1 MPNQFGLIG
10 LGVMGQNLALNIERN
25 GVAVVGYDLWPAAR
39 QRLLA
44 GPAAGRQI
52 QVVESFAAL
61 VAALQPPRRI
71 LLMVPAGAPVDDAIG
86 QLAPLLAQGDVL
98 IDGGNSYFQDTERR
112 TATLAAQG
120 LRFMGLG
127 VSGGAE
133 GALWGPSLMAGG
145 DDATYAAVESVLSA
159 IAARAP
165 DGAPCVAHVGPRGAG
180 HYVKMVHNGIEYG
193 DMQLIA
199 EAYDLLHRGA
209 GLDHAALRDTFRA
222 WNDTELASYLIDIT
236 ADIFARV
243 DETTGR
249 PLLDVIL
256 DSAGQKG
263 TGKWTSQNSLD
274 AAVAAPTLI
283 AAVNSRLL
291 SALKP
296 ERLRAAGQLAG
307 PQAAYSGD
315 VAALVDAV
323 RAALYASK
331 VCAYAQGMAL
341 LRAASAQYDYG
352 LNLAAIARTW
362 RAGCIIRADFLD
374 DIARA
379 FDAEPDLPNLLLSP
393 AFGRALSERQEA
405 WRLVVSTAVALGIP
419 MPGTMESL
427 AYYDSYRAERLPA
440 NLIQA
445 QRDFFGA
452 HTFERVDMPG
462 SFHYD
467 WS

>member
-39 QRLLA
+39 ERLLA

-61 VAALQPPRRI
+61 AAALEPPRRI
-71 LLMVPAGAPVDDAIG
+71 LLMVPAGAPVDDAIA

-112 TATLAAQG
+112 TAELAAQG

-222 WNDTELASYLIDIT
+222 WNTTELASYLIDIT
-236 ADIFARV
+236 ADIFAQI
-243 DETTGR
+243 DKATGR

-263 TGKWTSQNSLD
+263 TGKWTSQTSLD
-274 AAVAAPTLI
+274 AAAAAGRRATGR
-283 AAVNSRLL
+283 AASRLPWRRGRPGRRRARR
-291 SALKP
+291 ALRLQGL
-296 ERLRAAGQLAG
+296 RLRPGHGPAAGG
-307 PQAAYSGD
+307 I
-315 VAALVDAV
+315 DAV
-323 RAALYASK
+323 RL
-331 VCAYAQGMAL
+331 
-341 LRAASAQYDYG
+341 
-352 LNLAAIARTW
+352 
-362 RAGCIIRADFLD
+362 
-374 DIARA
+374 
-379 FDAEPDLPNLLLSP
+379 
-393 AFGRALSERQEA
+393 
-405 WRLVVSTAVALGIP
+405 
-419 MPGTMESL
+419 
-427 AYYDSYRAERLPA
+427 
-440 NLIQA
+440 
-445 QRDFFGA
+445 
-452 HTFERVDMPG
+452 
-462 SFHYD
+462 
-467 WS
+467 